1 MAAARAN
8 LEWISSE
15 VRKGT
20 HRDAILYSVGT
31 NSAHGLPRTN
41 ADKRHAVMLLL
52 NDEEWATWTNAEI
65 ARRCCV
71 DSSTVDKYRK
81 EMSLPVSGSEPTTKT
96 YTTKH
101 GTVATM
107 RTENIGRA
115 SAQAQPDGP
124 VRRSA
129 EARADEIRRMVAVAA
144 SAPFFCRLR
153 WKPVVAFGRE
163 KPLRA
168 SNGKGL
174 SGLTARPKLA
184 PKVSGSYHWK
194 RVETLA
200 RRMALDVPGR
210 RGLLRLR
217 SPPLRRRA

>member
-52 NDEEWATWTNAEI
+52 NDEEWAAWSNREI
-65 ARRCCV
+65 ARRCAV
-71 DSSTVDKYRK
+71 SEHLVR
-81 EMSLPVSGSEPTTKT
+81 SLRPSRSEESEPKT

-153 WKPVVAFGRE
+153 WKPVVTFGRE